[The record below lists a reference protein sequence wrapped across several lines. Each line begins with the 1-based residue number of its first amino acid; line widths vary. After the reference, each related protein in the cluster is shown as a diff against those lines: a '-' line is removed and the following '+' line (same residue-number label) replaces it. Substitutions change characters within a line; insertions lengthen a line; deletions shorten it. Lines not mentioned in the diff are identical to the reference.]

1 MLYRQPFRALNVQ
14 VIPWFNQL
22 TIISVRQRDIIVNWV
37 NHQIFKMSF
46 WRRFINRKILN
57 ILSLIFILRLE
68 RPDAK
73 RFVRP
78 SLTWDLTTSA
88 SWEAYREILNCPI
101 MTAMG
106 NPLRSTT
113 DLGNPR
119 PRTTRSR
126 LLPNPLFLR
135 QRRGSIF
142 MPERCFL
149 SASYSSTLSTGLY
162 IYDEPFPFV

>member
-1 MLYRQPFRALNVQ
+1 M
-14 VIPWFNQL
+14 PWFNQL
-22 TIISVRQRDIIVNWV
+22 TIISVWQKDIIVNWI
-37 NHQIFKMSF
+37 NHHIFKISF

-73 RFVRP
+73 RFVRL
-78 SLTWDLTTSA
+78 SLIWDLTTSA

-101 MTAMG
+101 MTAME

-119 PRTTRSR
+119 PRATRSC
-126 LLPNPLFLR
+126 LLPNPLFRR

-142 MPERCFL
+142 TQERCFL

-162 IYDEPFPFV
+162 IYDKPFPFV